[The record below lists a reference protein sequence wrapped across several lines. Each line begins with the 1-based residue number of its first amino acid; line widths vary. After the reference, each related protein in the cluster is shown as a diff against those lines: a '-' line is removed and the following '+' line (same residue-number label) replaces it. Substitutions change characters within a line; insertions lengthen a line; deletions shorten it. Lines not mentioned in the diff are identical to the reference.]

1 MTFIRN
7 FITCILS
14 LSVSCNVAFAQT
26 NAGNEYYEKA
36 YTEMADM
43 LDGKTPLSIRRA
55 VFLAEWA
62 YLDGNLDYEKDFC
75 EPIKKGADYL
85 RRLIAVNHWE
95 KYKTAKQIALC
106 NFFFYP
112 CSGNGQKP
120 FEYDFGNEFPEDDW
134 HYQLVSRTIK
144 THKGQC
150 HSLPWTFK
158 LYAEELGADVYLTH
172 APRHCFIM
180 YKDEDNLFPEDWVNV
195 ETTAQQYQPT
205 WAIKEHFAISDS
217 AITVGT
223 YLTPI
228 SDIHT
233 VACQLANLALGYYHK
248 YKRYDEFTFRCAETS
263 QKYYS
268 MNPNAIIIKG
278 KSLDAILQL
287 HLEQN
292 RYLQDAYTDAIDLK
306 LRLCMQD
313 LNATHWTQETD
324 ELRHKWQQSP
334 DEIEKIKKNVIIIK

>member
-1 MTFIRN
+1 MNIKMK
-7 FITCILS
+7 IILS
-14 LSVSCNVAFAQT
+14 ILGISLSLQFTFAQGNGEVGFYNKAYSEITDMLEGRIPLSV
-26 NAGNEYYEKA
+26 
-36 YTEMADM
+36 
-43 LDGKTPLSIRRA
+43 RRA

-62 YLDGNLDYEKDFC
+62 YLDGNLNYERDFC

-85 RRLIAVNHWE
+85 RRTITVNQWE

-112 CSGNGQKP
+112 CSGNGQIP
-120 FEYDFGNEFPEDDW
+120 FQYDFSKEYPEDDW

-150 HSLPWTFK
+150 HSLPWAFK

-228 SDIHT
+228 TDVQT
-233 VACQLANLALGYYHK
+233 VACQLADMALGYYHK
-248 YKRYDEFTFRCAETS
+248 YRCYDEFTLRCADTS
-263 QKYYS
+263 LKYYS
-268 MNPNAIIIKG
+268 MNPNAIIIKA
-278 KSLDAILQL
+278 KSLEVQL
-287 HLEQN
+287 MDYL
-292 RYLQDAYTDAIDLK
+292 RYNGGLHDSITDELDRK
-306 LRLCMQD
+306 LAQCSQD
-313 LNATHWTQETD
+313 LGNTHWTQETE
-324 ELRHKWQQSP
+324 ELRRKWNKP
-334 DEIEKIKKNVIIIK
+334 KEEINRLKQNVIILK